1 MPLLFC
7 ILVGDLAVYSCPQMY
22 CSHTVLCGS
31 VQGVCH
37 MPYGDGKCVHQALFR
52 RECATEFGGGGLV
65 TKPCATLAIP

>member
-31 VQGVCH
+31 QYKESAICLMEMVSVSTRLCSGVSYNSSLDH
-37 MPYGDGKCVHQALFR
+37 
-52 RECATEFGGGGLV
+52 EFSV
-65 TKPCATLAIP
+65 KESAIYME